1 MCLDYNKTIQSES
14 VLGKELE
21 DMDAKENSQ
30 KVKVGLVQINN
41 SFSGQ
46 SYLPYSVGLL
56 QAYVEKHA
64 KDPDRYEFVTPIYA
78 RVPVKQAVEQL
89 SGADVVGFS
98 TYVWNIRI
106 SLEIARTIKQLKP
119 DTLIVLGG
127 PQVPDKAE
135 EFLRNNPFV
144 DIACHGEGEQIFHDI
159 LESFPVKTWDN
170 LPSVSYLRED
180 GSFVC
185 HAKVPRLNDLSVAPS
200 PYLENIFEPLMKA
213 NPQEKWLVL
222 WETNRGCPFSC
233 TFCDWGSA
241 IASKVYAFDMERVLR
256 EIDWFAR
263 QQIEFI
269 FCCDANFGILP
280 RDVDIVEYVAEVKQK
295 YGYPRKLSVQ
305 NTKNATERAYK
316 VQKLLNDADL
326 NKGVTIALQS
336 VDPAT
341 LKSVKRQNI
350 SSESFQILQRRF
362 TRDRVET
369 YTDIILGLPGE
380 TYGSLADGVSHV
392 IENGQHNRI
401 QFNNL
406 SILPNAEMGNPEYQK
421 QYGMITV
428 QSKIINH
435 HGTLTDSDGEIS
447 ELQELVIATSTMPE
461 QDWVRTRAFC
471 WMSGLLHFNKL
482 FQIPLIVLRETCS
495 ISYRELIEAF
505 FESKLGPSPIIS
517 EICSFFTEKAREIQR
532 GGPEYCHRKEWLNI
546 WWPVEEYIMIK
557 LCVEGTLG
565 RFYKEA
571 EKMLAHFLASKY
583 VQLPSQLLHEA
594 IDLNRKLIKLPCQT
608 EDLDLTLSY
617 NIGEFYQSVLVGA
630 PIPLENRECT
640 YHINRTGQIFLSWED
655 WLRDV
660 IWYGTKKGAYLYGN
674 NLVERQ
680 IEGHF

>member
-471 WMSGLLHFNKL
+471 WMTGLLHFNKL

>member
-1 MCLDYNKTIQSES
+1 
-14 VLGKELE
+14 
-21 DMDAKENSQ
+21 MDAKENNR
-30 KVKVGLVQINN
+30 KVRVGLVQINN
-41 SFSGQ
+41 SFSSQ

-64 KDPDRYEFVTPIYA
+64 KDPDRYEFLTPIYA
-78 RVPVKQAVEQL
+78 RVPVKRAVEHL

-106 SLEIARTIKQLKP
+106 SLEIARTIKQMKP

-144 DIACHGEGEQIFHDI
+144 DIACHGEGEQIFHAI

-185 HAKVPRLNDLSVAPS
+185 HAKVPRLSDLSGAPS
-200 PYLENIFEPLMKA
+200 PYLENIFEPLMRA
-213 NPQEKWLVL
+213 NPQERWLVL

-241 IASKVYAFDMERVLR
+241 IASKVYTFDMERVLR
-256 EIDWFAR
+256 EVDWFAR

-269 FCCDANFGILP
+269 FCCDANFGILQ

-336 VDPAT
+336 VDPGT

-406 SILPNAEMGNPEYQK
+406 SILPNAEMGSPEYQK

-461 QDWVRTRAFC
+461 QDWVKTRAFC
-471 WMSGLLHFNKL
+471 WMTGLLHFNKL
-482 FQIPLIVLRETCS
+482 FQIPFIVLHETCS

-505 FESKLGPSPIIS
+505 FESEFGSSPIIS

-565 RFYKEA
+565 KFYKEA
-571 EKMLAHFLASKY
+571 EEMLAHFLASKY

-594 IDLNRKLIKLPCQT
+594 IDLNRNLIKLPCQT

-640 YHINRTGQIFLSWED
+640 YHINRTGQVFLSWED
-655 WLRDV
+655 WFRDV

>member
-1 MCLDYNKTIQSES
+1 
-14 VLGKELE
+14 
-21 DMDAKENSQ
+21 MDAKEHSQ
-30 KVKVGLVQINN
+30 KVRVGLVQINN

-144 DIACHGEGEQIFHDI
+144 DIACHGGGEQVFRDI

-170 LPSVSYLRED
+170 LPSVSYLRGD

-185 HAKVPRLNDLSVAPS
+185 HARVRLDDLSGAPS
-200 PYLENIFEPLMKA
+200 PYLENMFESLMKA

-241 IASKVYAFDMERVLR
+241 VASKVYTFDMERVLR

-280 RDVDIVEYVAEVKQK
+280 RDLDIVEYVAEVKQRC
-295 YGYPRKLSVQ
+295 GYPRALSVQ

-316 VQKLLNDADL
+316 VQKLLNDAGL

-369 YTDIILGLPGE
+369 YTDMILGLPGE
-380 TYGSLADGVSHV
+380 TYESFADGVSHI

-406 SILPNAEMGNPEYQK
+406 SILPNAEMGDPEYQK
-421 QYGMITV
+421 KYGMITV

-435 HGTLTDSDGEIS
+435 HGMLTDSDGEIS
-447 ELQELVIATSTMPE
+447 ELQELVIATNTMPE
-461 QDWVRTRAFC
+461 QDWIRTRAFC

-482 FQIPLIVLRETCS
+482 FQIPLIVLHETCS

-505 FESKLGPSPIIS
+505 FESKFGPAPIIS
-517 EICSFFTEKAREIQR
+517 EICSLFAEKAREIQR

-546 WWPVEEYIMIK
+546 WWPAEEYIMIK
-557 LCVEGTLG
+557 LCVEGALG

-571 EKMLAHFLASKY
+571 EEMLAHFLASKY
-583 VQLPSQLLHEA
+583 VQLPALLLHEA
-594 IDLNRKLIKLPCQT
+594 IELNKNLIKLPCQT

-617 NIGEFYQSVLVGA
+617 NIGEFYQSVLVGV

-655 WLRDV
+655 WFRDV
-660 IWYGTKKGAYLYGN
+660 IWYGTKKGAYLYWN

>member
-41 SFSGQ
+41 SFSSQ

-471 WMSGLLHFNKL
+471 WMTGLLHFNKL